1 MHPMSVFI
9 TLLKKSALTAKMHRI
24 VGIDV
29 TCSPKADSAKV
40 EQLYGNVNV
49 GDHYYNL
56 IFDMYKI

>member
-1 MHPMSVFI
+1 M
-9 TLLKKSALTAKMHRI
+9 LLKKYALTAKMHRI